1 MKKCSKCGENN
12 SNDAKYCTK
21 CGTTLT
27 ENLKYCPY
35 CGSKLEPG
43 VLKCKHC
50 GEWVQNNPNNTNI
63 SNALNNQDPKILII
77 IGYLATIISF
87 IITMIMLDTPYIMLS
102 GILTLNFIWVFLC
115 LICGAYIF
123 LKHENEVIDLI
134 GTNLVKIHAI
144 VIIAINVIFLLLC
157 ILAYTYNP
165 FAY

>member
-21 CGTTLT
+21 CGTTLA

-63 SNALNNQDPKILII
+63 TDALNNQDPKILII

-115 LICGAYIF
+115 LIYGAYIF

-157 ILAYTYNP
+157 IFAFTYNP